1 MFRSFLSLVY
11 TGRGVMKMAKKAV
24 IEISLVKESA
34 ESANEKIMRDI

>member
-1 MFRSFLSLVY
+1 
-11 TGRGVMKMAKKAV
+11 MKMAKKAV